1 MSGSPQIA
9 NSQEKHDRSLHAPH
23 CAIDGCKPEKEQIM
37 IARYTLAAMGKIWSD
52 ENKYRC
58 WLTVEVAASQALAA
72 AGMVPQAAADVIRD
86 KGAFTVDRINEIE
99 AEVRHDVIAFTTTV
113 AEHIADPESSRWLHY
128 GLTSTDVVDT
138 AQSLQ
143 LKEASAIIR
152 AGITSLL
159 ETLKKR
165 AVEFQHTPIIGRTHG
180 VHAEPTTFG
189 LKLLLWYSEMQRNL
203 TRFDAAAEELR
214 VGKLSGAVGTF
225 GHLKPEHEEAI
236 CKALG
241 LTPVAVATQVVQRD
255 RHAAY
260 ISSLAILCSTLDKIA
275 TEVRHLQRT
284 EVREAEEFFSE
295 KQKGS
300 SAMPHKRNPITS
312 EQISGLARVVR
323 GNAQTAFEN
332 IVLWHERDIS
342 HSSSERVILPDS
354 TILADYLLAK
364 TENLISKLLVYPARM
379 LRNLESTGGL
389 IFSGQLLLDL
399 TESGMSREDAYRLVQ
414 THAMNSWKNELVFR
428 DEIAKIPE
436 ITSRLSPEKLARAFD
451 YTRQLANVDAIF
463 NRVLNASTL

>member
-1 MSGSPQIA
+1 
-9 NSQEKHDRSLHAPH
+9 
-23 CAIDGCKPEKEQIM
+23 M
-37 IARYTLAAMGKIWSD
+37 IARYTRPAMGKIWSD

-58 WLTVEVAASQALAA
+58 WLTVETAASQALASF
-72 AGMVPQAAADVIRD
+72 GLVPQSAANIIRD
-86 KGAFTVDRINEIE
+86 KASFTVDRINEIE

-113 AEHIADPESSRWLHY
+113 AEHINDTEASRWLHY

-143 LKEASAIIR
+143 LLEASAIIR
-152 AGITSLL
+152 AGIVTLS
-159 ETLKKR
+159 ETLKRR
-165 AVEFQHTPIIGRTHG
+165 ALEFKHTPIIGRTHG

-203 TRFDAAAEELR
+203 ARFDAAAEDLR

-236 CKALG
+236 CNALG
-241 LTPVAVATQVVQRD
+241 LKPVAVATQVVQRD

-260 ISSLAILCSTLDKIA
+260 VSALAILCSTLDKMA

-323 GNAQTAFEN
+323 ANAQTAFEN
-332 IVLWHERDIS
+332 IALWHERDIS
-342 HSSSERVILPDS
+342 HSSAERVILPDS

-364 TENLISKLLVYPARM
+364 TTNLIDKLLVYPARM
-379 LRNLESTGGL
+379 LKNLESTGGL

-399 TESGMSREDAYRLVQ
+399 AESGMSREDAYRLVQ
-414 THAMNSWKNELVFR
+414 THAMNSWKNDLVFR
-428 DEIAKIPE
+428 DEVAKVPE
-436 ITSRLSPEKLARAFD
+436 ITARLSPEKLAHAFD
-451 YTRQLANVDAIF
+451 YHRQLANVDAIF
-463 NRVLNASTL
+463 SRVLQNTAE

>member
-1 MSGSPQIA
+1 MSGTPQIA

-189 LKLLLWYSEMQRNL
+189 LNLLLWNTEMQRNL

-284 EVREAEEFFSE
+284 EVREAEEFFTE

>member
-1 MSGSPQIA
+1 
-9 NSQEKHDRSLHAPH
+9 L
-23 CAIDGCKPEKEQIM
+23 ID
-37 IARYTLAAMGKIWSD
+37 RYTRPELGRIWSD

-58 WLTVEVAASQALAA
+58 WLAVEIAASQALAH
-72 AGMVPQAAADVIRD
+72 AGIVPQSAADIIRD
-86 KGAFTVDRINEIE
+86 RGSFTVDRIHQIE

-113 AEHIADPESSRWLHY
+113 AEHIADPDASRWLHY
-128 GLTSTDVVDT
+128 GLTSTDIVDT
-138 AQSLQ
+138 AQALQ
-143 LKEASAIIR
+143 LKAASSIIR
-152 AGITSLL
+152 SGIVGLSEALRR
-159 ETLKKR
+159 R
-165 AVEFQHTPIIGRTHG
+165 ALEFQHTPAVGRTHG

-203 TRFDAAAEELR
+203 TRFDAAAEDLR

-236 CKALG
+236 CADLG
-241 LTPVAVATQVVQRD
+241 LRPVAVATQIVQRD

-260 ISSLAILCSTLDKIA
+260 IATLAVLCSTLDKIA
-275 TEVRHLQRT
+275 TEIRHLQRT

-323 GNAQTAFEN
+323 ANAQTAFEN
-332 IVLWHERDIS
+332 VALWHERDIS
-342 HSSSERVILPDS
+342 HSSAERVILPDS
-354 TILADYLLAK
+354 TILTDYLLAK
-364 TENLISKLLVYPARM
+364 TTNLIDKLLVYPGRM
-379 LRNLESTGGL
+379 LKNLESTGGL

-399 TESGMSREDAYRLVQ
+399 TESGMSREEAYRLVQ
-414 THAMNSWKNELVFR
+414 THAMRSWKEDLTFR
-428 DEIAKIPE
+428 DEIASDPE
-436 ITSRLSPEKLARAFD
+436 IARRLTPEQLDHAFD

-463 NRVLNASTL
+463 DRVLPD

>member
-1 MSGSPQIA
+1 
-9 NSQEKHDRSLHAPH
+9 
-23 CAIDGCKPEKEQIM
+23 M
-37 IARYTLAAMGKIWSD
+37 IPRYTRPAMGKIWSD

-58 WLTVEVAASQALAA
+58 WLTVEVAASQALAKF
-72 AGMVPQAAADVIRD
+72 GLVPQSAADAIRD
-86 KGAFTVDRINEIE
+86 KSAFTVARINEIE

-152 AGITSLL
+152 AGIIALSD
-159 ETLKKR
+159 TLKKR
-165 AVEFQHTPIIGRTHG
+165 ALAFKHTPIIGRTHG
-180 VHAEPTTFG
+180 IHAEPTTFG

-203 TRFDAAAEELR
+203 TRFDAAAEDLR

-236 CKALG
+236 CNQLG
-241 LTPVAVATQVVQRD
+241 LKPVAVATQVVQRD

-260 ISSLAILCSTLDKIA
+260 VSSLAILCSTLDKIA
-275 TEVRHLQRT
+275 TEIRHLQRT

-323 GNAQTAFEN
+323 ANAQTAFEN
-332 IVLWHERDIS
+332 IALWHERDIS
-342 HSSSERVILPDS
+342 HSSAERVILPDS

-364 TENLISKLLVYPARM
+364 TENLIEKLLVYPARM
-379 LRNLESTGGL
+379 LKNLESTGGL

-399 TESGMSREDAYRLVQ
+399 AESGMSREDAYRLVQ
-414 THAMNSWKNELVFR
+414 SHAMNSWKNELVFR
-428 DEIAKIPE
+428 DEIAKVPE
-436 ITSRLSPEKLARAFD
+436 ITARLSPEKLARAFD
-451 YTRQLANVDAIF
+451 YNRQLANVDAIF
-463 NRVLNASTL
+463 TRVLDQK